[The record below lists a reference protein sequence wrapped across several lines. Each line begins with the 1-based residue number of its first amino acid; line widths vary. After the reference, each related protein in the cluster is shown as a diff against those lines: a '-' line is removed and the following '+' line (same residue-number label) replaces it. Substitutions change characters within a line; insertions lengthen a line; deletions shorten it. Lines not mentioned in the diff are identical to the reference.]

1 LEGKEEGNM
10 GAVRGKVVFSPRAV
24 QATALGGRWLEEKK
38 GAYSSRVDKILA
50 KLLKAH
56 IERLESGGDLAPVEE
71 LVRKAE
77 RCGIDGNGLDVIMAD
92 IRDVFEPSRRPH
104 RHLRGG
110 N

>member
-1 LEGKEEGNM
+1 M

-24 QATALGGRWLEEKK
+24 QATALGGRWLKEER
-38 GAYSSRVDKILA
+38 GYSPRAIRILTE
-50 KLLKAH
+50 LLNAH
-56 IERLESGGDLAPVEE
+56 VERLESGGEELGRIEE
-71 LVRKAE
+71 LVKKAE
-77 RCGIDGNGLDVIMAD
+77 RCGVDGAALNGVLKV